1 MRVKKHG
8 DTIIEVVFS
17 FMVFSTVSVAAIGIM
32 NSGLNQAQRSLEITM
47 ARNGIDAQ
55 AEALRFLQNNFSAER
70 EWADSKRQFTDI
82 WNEITAV
89 KGVEA
94 SQIPG
99 GGDINDLQY
108 ENCSDVY
115 DSQVYLKNSSN
126 KSPAFILNTR
136 LVQPK
141 TVVSSAKYAE
151 LLKKI
156 VISPTEVSLADSGRD
171 FIMRPA
177 VIYPRLTYTVLM
189 FDDELNDGQEHIRG
203 TNDDDSLAESKLY
216 REVYSAEGIWIITVN
231 GDKSVNVGSHPQYFD
246 FYIRTCWQSVGTK
259 APSTLSTIIRLYNPE
274 VIE

>member
-70 EWADSKRQFTDI
+70 KWADSKKQFTDI
-82 WNEITAV
+82 WNNITAV

-94 SQIPG
+94 NAIPG
-99 GGDINDLQY
+99 GGNINDLKY
-108 ENCSDVY
+108 ETCQDVY
-115 DSQVYLKNSSN
+115 DDQVYIE
-126 KSPAFILNTR
+126 KSPAFVLNTR
-136 LVQPK
+136 LIQPK
-141 TVVSSAKYAE
+141 TVVSSSKYKE

-156 VISPTEVSLADSGRD
+156 VISPEEIRLADTNHAK
-171 FIMRPA
+171 IVRPA
-177 VIYPRLTYTVLM
+177 SIYPRLTYTVLM
-189 FDDELNDGQEHIRG
+189 FNEELNDGQEHERD
-203 TNDDDSLAESKLY
+203 TTDDDSLAETKLY